1 MKTISVLVFFL
12 LLLVAEARSKNRTSC
27 ESFTCGIL
35 DFKFPFFSTTMSSR
49 CGLFKLNCSDQEIPE
64 IQLEENGQWYKVKSV
79 SQANTITITDP
90 RLNQSLVTGSCSDLS
105 SFSLPNSPWL
115 VLSTLYKCNNSRK
128 NGFTFANCR
137 GGGNSSY
144 YSDLTDFSGCSTIL
158 TPRSW
163 LIPRTKNLSY
173 VSATFFLHINVPGH
187 CYRCHNRGGEC
198 KMIKDKYRCV
208 GGTKE
213 PNYDQDKIK
222 LGLGIGGSLILIIIM
237 VSLFIIIHR
246 ICRKKNDSDLLSRG
260 NSKSDVEF
268 SHVFFKIPIFSYKEL
283 QEATNNFSKDRL
295 LGDGGFGTV
304 YYGKVRDGREVA
316 VKRLYEHNYRRLE
329 QFMNEIE
336 ILTRLHHKNLVS
348 LYGCTSR
355 RSRELLLVYEFV
367 PNGTV
372 ADHLYGENQKNQGFL
387 TWSMRMSIAIETASA
402 LAYLHASDII
412 HRDVKTT
419 NILLDG
425 NFGVKVADFGLSR
438 LLPSDVT
445 HVSTAPQGTPGYVD
459 PEYHRCYHLTDKS
472 DVYSFGVVLVEL
484 ISSKPAVDITRSKSD
499 INLSSLAIN
508 KIQNHATHELID
520 QSLGYETDEGVRK
533 MTTMVAE
540 LAFQC
545 LQQDSAMRP
554 TMEQVVEELKAFKN
568 EEQKCEYHND
578 KEEMI
583 TTHPSPPD
591 WGEASLIKNTKFPP
605 SPVSVT
611 TQWPSK
617 STTPNT
623 SACDY

>member
-1 MKTISVLVFFL
+1 MKTISVLVIFFL
-12 LLLVAEARSKNRTSC
+12 FFLMAEAQNKNRTRCRTFSC
-27 ESFTCGIL
+27 GTL
-35 DFKFPFFSTTMSSR
+35 DFKFPFFSTNMQSR
-49 CGLFKLNCSDQEIPE
+49 CGLFKLNCSDHHISE
-64 IQLEENGQWYKVKSV
+64 IQLEEKGKWYKVISV
-79 SQANTITITDP
+79 SQANTITIIDP
-90 RLNQSLVTGSCSDLS
+90 RLDQSLETGSCNDLS
-105 SFSLPNSPWL
+105 SFSLPDSPWL
-115 VLSTLYKCNNSRK
+115 ELTTLYKCNNSRK
-128 NGFTFANCR
+128 NGFTYANCQ
-137 GGGNSSY
+137 GGSSLY
-144 YSDLTDFSGCSTIL
+144 YSKLEDHSGCSVIK
-158 TPRSW
+158 TPESW
-163 LIPRTKNLSY
+163 VIPRNKNLQSNLN
-173 VSATFFLHINVPGH
+173 ATFSLHIKLPGSCH
-187 CYRCHNRGGEC
+187 RCYNRGGEC
-198 KMIKDKYRCV
+198 KMIKDKFRCV
-208 GGTKE
+208 GGTKR
-213 PNYDQDKIK
+213 
-222 LGLGIGGSLILIIIM
+222 IGGSLLLIIIL
-237 VSLFIIIHR
+237 VALFIILHR
-246 ICRKKNDSDLLSRG
+246 IYIKKTSSDLLSRN

-268 SHVFFKIPIFSYKEL
+268 SNIFFKLPIFSYKEL
-283 QEATNNFSKDRL
+283 QEATDNFSKDRL

-355 RSRELLLVYEFV
+355 RSRELLLVYEFI

-372 ADHLYGENQKNQGFL
+372 ADHLYNETENSRNKCYL

-438 LLPSDVT
+438 LCPSDVT

-484 ISSKPAVDITRSKSD
+484 ISSKPAVDINRCKSE

-520 QSLGYETDEGVRK
+520 QSLGYGKNEGVRK

-545 LQQDSAMRP
+545 LQQDSTMRP
-554 TMEQVVEELKAFKN
+554 RMEQVVQELKGIQS
-568 EEQKCEYHND
+568 EEHK
-578 KEEMI
+578 KE
-583 TTHPSPPD
+583 TLTPHSSPTD
-591 WGEASLIKNTKFPP
+591 WDEASLIKNMKFPR
-605 SPVSVT
+605 SPISVT
-611 TQWPSK
+611 DQWTSK
-617 STTPNT
+617 STTPNI
-623 SACDY
+623 SAYDC